1 VAAGAEKILTL
12 HTDRLGW
19 FERKPSTTQSDIDAF
34 CAEVG
39 RRPLTGRHSLLFS
52 AHQMGSLPL
61 GTDAQKSACDPDGR
75 LRGVANVFVADSSVF
90 PGASGV
96 NPMITTMGLAHHV
109 SKGVV
114 AES

>member
-1 VAAGAEKILTL
+1 MQA
-12 HTDRLGW
+12 
-19 FERKPSTTQSDIDAF
+19 DIDAF
-34 CAEVG
+34 CADVG

-61 GTDAQKSACDPDGR
+61 GTDPQRSACDPEGR

-96 NPMITTMGLAHHV
+96 NPMITTMGLAHHIAR
-109 SKGVV
+109 GVV